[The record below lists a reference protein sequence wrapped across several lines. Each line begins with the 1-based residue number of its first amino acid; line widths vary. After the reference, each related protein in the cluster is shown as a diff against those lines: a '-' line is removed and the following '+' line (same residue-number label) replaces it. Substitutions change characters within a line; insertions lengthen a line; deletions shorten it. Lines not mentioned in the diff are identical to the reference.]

1 MNLKTKKAIEQL
13 EKFVSTPLEET
24 LRQHEKT
31 THQEIATN
39 LFKTVASTVP
49 AYQSFL
55 ATHKINGETIQTLAD
70 FQKLPVICKENYISV
85 YSLPELCEDGMLG
98 GCDMIAAS
106 SGSTG
111 KPTFWPRFFTDEL
124 QIATRFEQIFHDSFS
139 ADNKSTLAIVCFT
152 LGTWVGG
159 MFTTNCCRYLATKG
173 YPITVITPGNN
184 KTEILRV
191 VEELGSNFEQ
201 VVLLGYPPF
210 LKDVIDTGIANG
222 LQWKQYKIKLVM
234 AGEVF

>member
-111 KPTFWPRFFTDEL
+111 KPTFWPRFLTSILAQLLRLNSEFANYVPREYQRPQVEL
-124 QIATRFEQIFHDSFS
+124 KATGDREYF
-139 ADNKSTLAIVCFT
+139 
-152 LGTWVGG
+152 
-159 MFTTNCCRYLATKG
+159 
-173 YPITVITPGNN
+173 P
-184 KTEILRV
+184 
-191 VEELGSNFEQ
+191 
-201 VVLLGYPPF
+201 
-210 LKDVIDTGIANG
+210 TGVKHKYTRN
-222 LQWKQYKIKLVM
+222 L
-234 AGEVF
+234 